1 MDYKK
6 TLSKLNELK
15 QVMVNN
21 TDNTVA
27 YHKAGQEYDN
37 ILFKN
42 MSFREYTF
50 LVQNMTHKPTTED
63 DAKLVVASSDNKNL
77 SEVVELTD
85 QAQLAYAI
93 KWYRQARKM
102 TQGEVAR
109 ITGISQSQIAKVESA
124 KTDIPYSGA
133 SKILKAVGKPIRF
146 A

>member
-15 QVMVNN
+15 QVMFNN